1 MNSAMADIIELRNVT
16 FSAQDRALVEDV
28 SYSYDEGKITALV
41 GPSGGGKSTV
51 LKLSAGILVPD
62 RGEVLYKG
70 KAILDMNRKE
80 NLEFRQ
86 NAAVVFQDSA
96 LWANQSLF
104 QILELPLRIHFPQMG
119 KTEREKRIESVV
131 AEVGYKKELG
141 IRPAQLSMGEQKL
154 IAYARAVMCRPTL
167 LFLDEWTESLDE
179 NAAKRLI
186 NLVKKHHA
194 EGGTVV
200 LVSHDMRIIN
210 SISDIIVMIEGGQAL
225 KKFTIEQIREDEEL
239 RRYVEEGIQA

>member
-1 MNSAMADIIELRNVT
+1 MEGIIELRNVT
-16 FSAQDRALVEDV
+16 FSVQERTLVEDV

-70 KAILDMNRKE
+70 KAILEMNRKE

-86 NAAVVFQDSA
+86 NAGVVFQDSA

-104 QILELPLRIHFPQMG
+104 EILELPLRIHYPNMN
-119 KTEREKRIESVV
+119 KTEREKRIASV
-131 AEVGYKKELG
+131 ATEVGYKKELG

-179 NAAKRLI
+179 SAAMRLI

-210 SISDIIVMIEGGQAL
+210 SISQIIVMIVGGQAL
-225 KKFTIEQIREDEEL
+225 KRFTIEQIREDEEL